1 MISTNTRNFTGNLIR
16 TAHVATINETN
27 LMLYGILLTG
37 EPDWIRVCTTK
48 IEDLCP

>member
-1 MISTNTRNFTGNLIR
+1 MISTNTRSFTGNVIR

-37 EPDWIRVCTTK
+37 EPDWVRV
-48 IEDLCP
+48 